1 MALCVLGPLLLLL
14 RRVAVP
20 SCTIGAMDQ
29 RTPFSKLH
37 AALDQV
43 LASGQ
48 KAVDVAALK
57 TFIAAVER
65 NAATDREVMKLE
77 HESMLAR
84 YKADR
89 DIDIE
94 MLKSVLE
101 SAKTALNSTILINGG
116 AAAALLAL
124 IGNLYG
130 KLPGGAPVALPL
142 VQSLVTFTAG
152 VLLGGLATAS
162 TYFTQYCYS
171 ENHNRTGVVF
181 HSIAVVL
188 VLGSYGTFFGGIMLA
203 YRAFAG
209 A

>member
-1 MALCVLGPLLLLL
+1 MQPH
-14 RRVAVP
+14 
-20 SCTIGAMDQ
+20 
-29 RTPFSKLH
+29 TPFAKINE
-37 AALDQV
+37 ALDQV
-43 LASGQ
+43 LASGH

-57 TFIAAVER
+57 TFLREVER
-65 NAATDREVMKLE
+65 GTATDCEITKLE
-77 HESMLAR
+77 HESRLAR

-101 SAKTALNSTILINGG
+101 AAKTALNSSILINGG

-130 KLPGGAPVALPL
+130 RANAATPIALPL
-142 VQSLVTFTAG
+142 VESLVTFTAG

-162 TYFTQYCYS
+162 AYLTQYCYS
-171 ENHNRTGVVF
+171 EKHHRTGVAF
-181 HSIAVVL
+181 HILAVLL
-188 VLGSYGTFFGGIMLA
+188 VLGSYGTFVSGIAAA

-209 A
+209 